1 MLYIHICGNKNNNV
15 ISDRRFASLV
25 LFRFYSILSW
35 CSAVGQL
42 TVPAG
47 GFIMEILWLAQE
59 EVTSVMDMSSDM
71 QVVERAFRQH
81 GLGRVQMPPKSYL
94 YYTAYNGDLRTMPA
108 YLEEENITG
117 VKIVNVHPGNP
128 DRGLPTVM
136 ALIVLLSPETG
147 APVAIMDGTYLTD
160 VRTGAAGGIAAKYL
174 ARKDSKVIGLVGA
187 GNQAKTQLEA
197 LCEAFEPE
205 LVRVTSRT
213 KESSEKFIREMADIT
228 PSEIRYEENVE
239 KVCDCDILV
248 TTTPTR
254 KPIVKAQWIK
264 DGTHINAIGADA
276 VGKEELDPELLIRS
290 KVIVDDIVQAL
301 HSGEVNVPLSKH
313 YISENDIHAEL
324 GEVIVGLKPGR
335 TSDEEITIF
344 DSTGLAIQDVASA
357 HLVYERAVSKGLGKQ
372 VLMF

>member
-1 MLYIHICGNKNNNV
+1 
-15 ISDRRFASLV
+15 
-25 LFRFYSILSW
+25 
-35 CSAVGQL
+35 
-42 TVPAG
+42 
-47 GFIMEILWLAQE
+47 MELLWLAQD
-59 EVTSVMDMSSDM
+59 EVKSVMDMHSDM

-136 ALIVLLSPETG
+136 ALIVLISPETG

-160 VRTGAAGGIAAKYL
+160 IRTGAAGGIAAKYL
-174 ARKDSKVIGLVGA
+174 ARKDSKVIGIIGV

-197 LCEAFEPE
+197 LIEVFEPE
-205 LVRVTSRT
+205 LVRITSRT
-213 KESSEKFIREMADIT
+213 KENCERFIREMAGVT
-228 PSEIRYEENVE
+228 PCEIRYEESIE
-239 KVCDCDILV
+239 KVCNCDILV

-264 DGTHINAIGADA
+264 EGTHINAIGADA

-290 KVIVDDIVQAL
+290 KIVVDDIVQAL

-313 YISENDIHAEL
+313 YISENDIHAQL
-324 GEVIVGLKPGR
+324 GEVITGLKPGR
-335 TSDEEITIF
+335 TSEEEITIF

-357 HLVYERAVSKGLGKQ
+357 HLVYERAVSKKLGRQ
-372 VLMF
+372 VRMF

>member
-1 MLYIHICGNKNNNV
+1 
-15 ISDRRFASLV
+15 
-25 LFRFYSILSW
+25 
-35 CSAVGQL
+35 
-42 TVPAG
+42 
-47 GFIMEILWLAQE
+47 MEVLWLAQD
-59 EVTSVMDMSSDM
+59 EVKSVMDMHSDM

-136 ALIVLLSPETG
+136 ALIILISPETG

-160 VRTGAAGGIAAKYL
+160 IRTGAAGGIAAKYL
-174 ARKDSKVIGLVGA
+174 ARKDSKVIGLVGT

-197 LCEAFEPE
+197 LFEVFDPE
-205 LVRVTSRT
+205 LVKITSRT
-213 KESSEKFIREMADIT
+213 KESCEQFIREMADIT
-228 PSEIRYEENVE
+228 PCEIRYEEKIE
-239 KVCDCDILV
+239 EVCNCDILV

-264 DGTHINAIGADA
+264 EGTHINAIGADA

-290 KVIVDDIVQAL
+290 KIVVDDIVQAL

-313 YISENDIHAEL
+313 YISENDIHAQL
-324 GEVIVGLKPGR
+324 GEVITGLKPGR
-335 TSDEEITIF
+335 TSEEEITIF

-357 HLVYERAVSKGLGKQ
+357 HLVYVRAVSKKLGRQ
-372 VLMF
+372 VRMF

>member
-1 MLYIHICGNKNNNV
+1 MDV
-15 ISDRRFASLV
+15 
-25 LFRFYSILSW
+25 
-35 CSAVGQL
+35 
-42 TVPAG
+42 
-47 GFIMEILWLAQE
+47 LWLAQE
-59 EVTSVMDMSSDM
+59 EVKSVMDMSPVM
-71 QVVERAFRQH
+71 QVVEQAFRQQ
-81 GLGRVQMPPKSYL
+81 GFGRVQMPPKSYL

-128 DRGLPTVM
+128 ARGLPTVM
-136 ALIVLLSPETG
+136 ALIVLISPETG
-147 APVAIMDGTYLTD
+147 APIAVMDGTYLTD

-197 LCEAFEPE
+197 LCEIFEPG

-213 KESSEKFIREMADIT
+213 KESSEQLIREMAGIT
-228 PSEIRYEENVE
+228 PCEIHYEDSIE

-248 TTTPTR
+248 TATPTR

-264 DGTHINAIGADA
+264 EGTHINAIGADA
-276 VGKEELDPELLIRS
+276 IGKEELDPELLIRS
-290 KVIVDDIVQAL
+290 KIIVDDMVQAL

-313 YISENDIHAEL
+313 YISENDIHAQL

-335 TSDEEITIF
+335 TSEEEITIF

-357 HLVYERAVSKGLGKQ
+357 HLVYERAVSNGLGMK
-372 VLMF
+372 VKMF

>member
-1 MLYIHICGNKNNNV
+1 
-15 ISDRRFASLV
+15 
-25 LFRFYSILSW
+25 
-35 CSAVGQL
+35 
-42 TVPAG
+42 
-47 GFIMEILWLAQE
+47 MEVLWLAQD
-59 EVTSVMDMSSDM
+59 EVKSVMDMHSDM

-136 ALIVLLSPETG
+136 ALIILISPETG

-160 VRTGAAGGIAAKYL
+160 IRTGAAGGIAAKYL
-174 ARKDSKVIGLVGA
+174 ARKDSKVIGLVGT

-197 LCEAFEPE
+197 LFEVFDPE
-205 LVRVTSRT
+205 LVKITSRT
-213 KESSEKFIREMADIT
+213 KESCERFIREMADIT
-228 PSEIRYEENVE
+228 PCEIRYEEEVE
-239 KVCDCDILV
+239 EVCNCDILV

-254 KPIVKAQWIK
+254 KPIIKAQWIK
-264 DGTHINAIGADA
+264 EGTHINAIGADA

-290 KVIVDDIVQAL
+290 KIVVDDIVQAL
-301 HSGEVNVPLSKH
+301 HSGEVNVPISKH
-313 YISENDIHAEL
+313 YISENDIHAQL
-324 GEVIVGLKPGR
+324 GEVITGLKPGR
-335 TSDEEITIF
+335 TSEEEITIF

-357 HLVYERAVSKGLGKQ
+357 HLVYVRAVSKKLGRQ
-372 VLMF
+372 VRMF

>member
-1 MLYIHICGNKNNNV
+1 
-15 ISDRRFASLV
+15 
-25 LFRFYSILSW
+25 
-35 CSAVGQL
+35 
-42 TVPAG
+42 
-47 GFIMEILWLAQE
+47 MEILWLAQE
-59 EVTSVMDMSSDM
+59 EVTSVIDMSSDM

-136 ALIVLLSPETG
+136 ALIVLISPETG
-147 APVAIMDGTYLTD
+147 APMAIMDGTYLTD
-160 VRTGAAGGIAAKYL
+160 IRTGAAGGIAAKYL

-187 GNQAKTQLEA
+187 GNQAKTQLKA
-197 LCEAFEPE
+197 LCEVFEPE

-213 KESSEKFIREMADIT
+213 KESSEQFIREMANIT
-228 PSEIRYEENVE
+228 PCEIRYEENIK

-248 TTTPTR
+248 TTTPSR
-254 KPIVKAQWIK
+254 KPIVKAQWINE
-264 DGTHINAIGADA
+264 GTHINAIGADA

-290 KVIVDDIVQAL
+290 KIIVDDIVQAL

-313 YISENDIHAEL
+313 YISENDVHAEL

-357 HLVYERAVSKGLGKQ
+357 HLVYERAVSKGLGEH

>member
-1 MLYIHICGNKNNNV
+1 
-15 ISDRRFASLV
+15 
-25 LFRFYSILSW
+25 
-35 CSAVGQL
+35 
-42 TVPAG
+42 
-47 GFIMEILWLAQE
+47 MELLWLAQD
-59 EVTSVMDMSSDM
+59 EVKSVMDMHSDM

-136 ALIVLLSPETG
+136 ALIVLISPETG

-160 VRTGAAGGIAAKYL
+160 IRTGAAGGIAAKYL
-174 ARKDSKVIGLVGA
+174 ARKDSKVIGIIGV

-197 LCEAFEPE
+197 LVEVFEPE
-205 LVRVTSRT
+205 LVRITSRT
-213 KESSEKFIREMADIT
+213 KESCERFIREMAGVT
-228 PSEIRYEENVE
+228 PCEIRYEESIE
-239 KVCDCDILV
+239 KVCNCDILV

-264 DGTHINAIGADA
+264 EGTHINAIGADA

-290 KVIVDDIVQAL
+290 KIVVDDIVQAL

-313 YISENDIHAEL
+313 YISENDIHAQL
-324 GEVIVGLKPGR
+324 GEVITGLKPGR
-335 TSDEEITIF
+335 TSEEEITIF

-357 HLVYERAVSKGLGKQ
+357 HLVYERAVSKKLGRQ
-372 VLMF
+372 VRMF

>member
-1 MLYIHICGNKNNNV
+1 MPLW
-15 ISDRRFASLV
+15 
-25 LFRFYSILSW
+25 FYSGSIQFYLD
-35 CSAVGQL
+35 VQL
-42 TVPAG
+42 WASSRFRLEG
-47 GFIMEILWLAQE
+47 YIMEILWLTQE
-59 EVTSVMDMSSDM
+59 EVTSVIDMNSDM

-81 GLGRVQMPPKSYL
+81 GLGKVQMPPKSYL
-94 YYTAYNGDLRTMPA
+94 YYTAYNGDLRAMPA
-108 YLEEENITG
+108 YLEDENITG

-128 DRGLPTVM
+128 SRGLPTVM
-136 ALIVLLSPETG
+136 ALIVLISPETG

-197 LCEAFEPE
+197 LYEVFEPE
-205 LVRVTSRT
+205 LVRITSRT
-213 KESSEKFIREMADIT
+213 KESSEKFIREMADAA
-228 PSEIRYEENVE
+228 PCEIRYEESIE

-264 DGTHINAIGADA
+264 EGTHINAIGADA

-290 KVIVDDIVQAL
+290 KIIVDDIVQAL

-335 TSDEEITIF
+335 TSEEEITIF

-357 HLVYERAVSKGLGKQ
+357 HLVYERAIGKGLGKQ

>member
-1 MLYIHICGNKNNNV
+1 
-15 ISDRRFASLV
+15 
-25 LFRFYSILSW
+25 
-35 CSAVGQL
+35 
-42 TVPAG
+42 
-47 GFIMEILWLAQE
+47 MEILWLAQE
-59 EVTSVMDMSSDM
+59 EVTSVIDMSSDM

-136 ALIVLLSPETG
+136 ALIVLISPETG

-160 VRTGAAGGIAAKYL
+160 IRTGAAGGIAAKYL

-187 GNQAKTQLEA
+187 GNQAKTQLKA
-197 LCEAFEPE
+197 LCEVFEPE

-213 KESSEKFIREMADIT
+213 KESSEQFIREMADIT
-228 PSEIRYEENVE
+228 PCEIRYEENIK

-264 DGTHINAIGADA
+264 EGTHINAIG
-276 VGKEELDPELLIRS
+276 
-290 KVIVDDIVQAL
+290 
-301 HSGEVNVPLSKH
+301 
-313 YISENDIHAEL
+313 
-324 GEVIVGLKPGR
+324 
-335 TSDEEITIF
+335 
-344 DSTGLAIQDVASA
+344 
-357 HLVYERAVSKGLGKQ
+357 
-372 VLMF
+372 LMQ